1 MHSSR
6 ADNVHEILT
15 CPRRRGFFVSNAR
28 SLFGNFAMA
37 DFRQISPWH
46 VNRGWNSNFGKNT
59 KIFNSGVI
67 CPQNPKLGRGS
78 NRHLTQSR
86 LQVTGCTAE
95 RYCLLRVVV
104 QGPGSFWGRSAFCTT
119 YGCGATGRQS
129 CPIRIL
135 AYFPH
140 TKCLKKYLP
149 VTSLQPR
156 GYITEWFDFS
166 IW

>member
-104 QGPGSFWGRSAFCTT
+104 QGRGVSKVGSTFLYDVRLRS
-119 YGCGATGRQS
+119 YGAS
-129 CPIRIL
+129 KLPNFRIS
-135 AYFPH
+135 ACFPH
-140 TKCLKKYLP
+140 TERRKSTFRWPAGWTKD
-149 VTSLQPR
+149 V
-156 GYITEWFDFS
+156 WNA
-166 IW
+166 